1 MHVTYPKPSSP
12 ALLHKV
18 TSLHGA
24 STVEDTTFVG
34 VVRGRAAR
42 NAKKLKFRDSS
53 HGSVERRAEE
63 LKIKGL
69 LARERGAGAGGDEI
83 LETPRTGA
91 WSGGQRRVKFEDSS
105 HGSVGQGPEK
115 VKI

>member
-1 MHVTYPKPSSP
+1 MPMHVTYPKPSSP

-53 HGSVERRAEE
+53 HGSVER
-63 LKIKGL
+63 

-105 HGSVGQGPEK
+105 HGSVGQGPET